1 MKKRIGLMFIV
12 IMLAVS
18 LVSCRQAD
26 KVSHN
31 ISLEA
36 DNFKVV
42 RRFTIINAVS
52 DKPVFELIGAFSFQ
66 THDNRIEITVED
78 ENGNYKKHTI
88 ALTEF
93 TIWNV
98 EDLHAK
104 NVNKYKYIVNFQP
117 KAILPYK
124 IETID

>member
-1 MKKRIGLMFIV
+1 MKKKLGLTLLAIV
-12 IMLAVS
+12 LVVS
-18 LVSCRQAD
+18 LVGCNQAS

-31 ISLEA
+31 VSKEA
-36 DNFKVV
+36 DNFNVV

-78 ENGNYKKHTI
+78 EQGLYKKHSI

-104 NVNKYKYIVNFQP
+104 SVNKYKYIVNFQP
-117 KAILPYK
+117 KSILPYK